1 MLNVYER
8 GMQPDNTVIYNDAFF
23 NRRTFLQNNEV
34 KFENRSKNIY
44 ELYKLL
50 YCLVRY
56 RKLLSHA
63 TVKFQ
68 NF

>member
-1 MLNVYER
+1 M
-8 GMQPDNTVIYNDAFF
+8 
-23 NRRTFLQNNEV
+23 QNNEV

-63 TVKFQ
+63 TVKFVLQ
-68 NF
+68 GCLIQKEVQGRFFARRKQG